1 MTAWAPS
8 VRTNTAQAAMAMQ
21 QHRYGSPGQ
30 VYTQRILVRHK
41 NGQFEWKTLFLVCRP
56 SRVVAI
62 VDSDGRSYR
71 DLDDFRAHN
80 HLFTADSSC
89 CVRAEGAPS
98 RPSRRPPT
106 WTRICRSV

>member
-71 DLDDFRAHN
+71 DLDDFRAQSPLHGGF
-80 HLFTADSSC
+80 LVLRARRGRAFEAESQAAD
-89 CVRAEGAPS
+89 VDKNM
-98 RPSRRPPT
+98 
-106 WTRICRSV
+106 